1 MEQIVNLKVSEA
13 FADDI
18 GKGLAR
24 LSPED
29 IKALNGVLGDV
40 IEINGDEVTVARIT
54 GTLSDPQE
62 KKLIQID
69 GITRDNAKAIMGG
82 IVKVKKLLR
91 KTAITIVITPI
102 DFSNVLPEESE
113 LENFAKL
120 LQGLAVIMGDK
131 INIPFLAGKERFFR
145 VEATA
150 PSGGVIINQKTRF
163 VLKKPDFTLEGASRI
178 SYEDIGGLENE
189 LRLVREMVEL
199 PLRYAEAFEKLGI
212 EAPKG
217 VLLYGPPGTGK
228 TLIARA
234 IASETKL
241 HFIKINGPEIIRKF
255 YGESEAKLREIF
267 EEATLKAP
275 SVIFID
281 EIDGIAPKRAE
292 VLGDV
297 EKRVVAQL
305 LALMDGMVSR
315 GHVIVIGA
323 TNIPEVIDP
332 ALRRPGRF
340 DREIVIPVPNAEG
353 RRAILN
359 IHSRRMPLDCEVD
372 LDCLAR
378 ITHAFVGAD
387 LEALCKEA
395 GMVALRRYLS
405 LEGENHIDMIL
416 TSNRQLHITMEDFL
430 TALREVEPTATRE
443 FYTERST
450 VKWDHVGGLHSI
462 KEALIAI
469 VDWPTK
475 YPELFAAGKV
485 LPPRGVLFTGPSG
498 TGKTLMAKAL
508 AGETGLN
515 FVSIS
520 VPILF
525 SKWLGES
532 EKALHQIFRKA
543 KQSAPCI
550 LFFDEIDTLGT
561 TRRATNE
568 VGAVTERMATQF
580 FNELDNLSDLSQVIV
595 LGATNREDLLDPALT
610 GAGRLDYILK
620 FSAPDVN
627 DRLEIF
633 KVHTRERP
641 LDSDVDL
648 EELASLAKDM
658 VGSQIASICRSAAMM
673 AITESIHAR
682 NKRSSANFAISARHF
697 KKAIKN
703 VQC

>member
-1 MEQIVNLKVSEA
+1 MTLDLTINEA
-13 FADDI
+13 QADDI

-24 LSPED
+24 LNPDD
-29 IKALNGVLGDV
+29 IKALSAVLGDV
-40 IEINGDEVTVARIT
+40 IEITGGCTTVARIT
-54 GTLSDPQE
+54 GTLPDLQGRRM
-62 KKLIQID
+62 IQID
-69 GITRDNAKAIMGG
+69 GVTRDNAKASLGSV
-82 IVKVKKLLR
+82 VKVKKASR
-91 KTAITIVITPI
+91 KTATSVVITPV
-102 DFSNVLPEESE
+102 DFSQTLPGEGE
-113 LENFAKL
+113 LDHFAKV
-120 LQGLAVIMGDK
+120 LQGLAVIVGDK

-145 VEATA
+145 IEATS
-150 PSGGVIINQKTRF
+150 PSGGVIINQKTTFILKRPDF
-163 VLKKPDFTLEGASRI
+163 VLAETARV
-178 SYEDIGGLENE
+178 SYNDIGGLERE
-189 LRLVREMVEL
+189 LRLIREMVEL
-199 PLRYAEAFEKLGI
+199 PLRYGEVFERLGI

-234 IASETKL
+234 IASESRI
-241 HFIKINGPEIIRKF
+241 HFIKVNGPEIIHKF
-255 YGESEAKLREIF
+255 YGESEARLREIF

-275 SVIFID
+275 SIIFID

-353 RRAILN
+353 RRAILA
-359 IHSRRMPLDCEVD
+359 IHSRRMPLAPDMD
-372 LDCLAR
+372 LDRIAK

-395 GMVALRRYLS
+395 GMVALRRYIS
-405 LEGENHIDMIL
+405 LEGENHIDALMAEEKGL
-416 TSNRQLHITMEDFL
+416 CITMEDFL

-450 VKWDHVGGLHSI
+450 VKWHHVGGLNDI
-462 KEALIAI
+462 KEALLSI
-469 VDWPTK
+469 VDWPAK
-475 YPELFAAGKV
+475 YPDLFAAGNV
-485 LPPRGVLFTGPSG
+485 LPPRGILFTGPSG

-515 FVSIS
+515 FISIS

-532 EKALHQIFRKA
+532 EKALHQAFKKA

-550 LFFDEIDTLGT
+550 LFFDEIDTLGM
-561 TRRATNE
+561 TRHITSE
-568 VGAVTERMATQF
+568 GGAAVERMATQF

-610 GAGRLDYILK
+610 RAGRLDYVLRFPI
-620 FSAPDVN
+620 PDEK
-627 DRLEIF
+627 DRLEIL
-633 KVHTRERP
+633 KVHTQGRP
-641 LDSDVDL
+641 LGNDIDL
-648 EELASLAKDM
+648 NELATAAKDM
-658 VGSQIASICRSAAMM
+658 VGSEIAALCRSAAML
-673 AITESIHAR
+673 AIAETIQSGQGMSPASFSIG
-682 NKRSSANFAISARHF
+682 ARHF
-697 KKAIKN
+697 KEAIKG
-703 VQC
+703 VRK